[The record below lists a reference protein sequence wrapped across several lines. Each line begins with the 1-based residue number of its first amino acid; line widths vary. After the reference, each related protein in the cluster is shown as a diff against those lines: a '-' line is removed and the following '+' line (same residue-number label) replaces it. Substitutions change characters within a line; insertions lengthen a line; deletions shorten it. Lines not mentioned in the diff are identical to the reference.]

1 MRPQK
6 GRKQRSR
13 RKAKPEWKNKEW
25 KEKSMI
31 VVGKYKS
38 ELSLKS
44 SQRTNSSRQP
54 LSNEGSGCV
63 TDGSRV
69 EVVRDFGWSWEQ
81 AGSDLGGSWQSVG
94 KEMEGVVR
102 DM

>member
-44 SQRTNSSRQP
+44 SQRTNSSRQR
-54 LSNEGSGCV
+54 LSNEGKSGCV
-63 TDGSRV
+63 DGWKPCGSCEGFRM
-69 EVVRDFGWSWEQ
+69 ELGASWE
-81 AGSDLGGSWQSVG
+81 
-94 KEMEGVVR
+94 
-102 DM
+102 